1 MRKKLGDRTIR
12 NLHYAEMNA
21 LLFKAETKHGG
32 TAGTIQI
39 PEDFRD
45 ATFFERTESND
56 LISAQGYKV
65 LTEEELEFRAFE
77 NMWLQIQN
85 LSTVREYMTAN
96 PDQEVHIISY
106 HPASHNNSHGSQW
119 IFVLKN

>member
-1 MRKKLGDRTIR
+1 
-12 NLHYAEMNA
+12 MNA

-56 LISAQGYKV
+56 LISAQGYKI
-65 LTEEELEFRAFE
+65 LTEEELAYRALE

-85 LSTVREYMTAN
+85 LSTVREYMTAK
-96 PDQEVHIISY
+96 QIRKYISSRTIRLPITI
-106 HPASHNNSHGSQW
+106 HMAASGSL
-119 IFVLKN
+119 FLKTDKRSF

>member
-1 MRKKLGDRTIR
+1 
-12 NLHYAEMNA
+12 MNA